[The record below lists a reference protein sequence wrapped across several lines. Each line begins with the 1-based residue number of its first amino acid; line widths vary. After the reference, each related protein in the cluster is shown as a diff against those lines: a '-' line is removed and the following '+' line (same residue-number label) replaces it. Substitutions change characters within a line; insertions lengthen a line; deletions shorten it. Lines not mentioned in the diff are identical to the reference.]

1 MLSQMRANAKYI
13 WYFVVA
19 AFIVGFLLY
28 QTSGLSGRTRNSA
41 TTTVFSVNG
50 QDVSYTQWANATQR
64 REQDA
69 QQRLGRGLTLDEQKE
84 LQQQTYDEM
93 VSDILLTQEY
103 RKRGISVSDGEIR
116 QAAETSP
123 PQAFLQ
129 APELQTDGRF
139 DPVKYQRYLSSP
151 MAKQSGLLLQLEAM
165 YRDQIPREKLFEQVA
180 SQVYVTDAQLWNL
193 WKDQH
198 DSAQLSYVSWHP
210 DEVPDS
216 TVHVTDAAVHDYF
229 ESHKKQLAKKGS
241 ASVSV
246 LILPRA
252 ITASDTAATRAHL
265 LALRDEIEKGAKF
278 DDVAKRESQDSASAT
293 QGGSL
298 GTVTRGRFVPQFDSA
313 AFALKPGELSQPVLS
328 PYGFHLI
335 KVDSKKGDS
344 ITVRHILLRIQQSDS
359 AAARTNRMADSLD
372 KIAGHAEA
380 AGAFDKA
387 AKTFGLP
394 EFHLHV
400 TEDQPLI
407 WSGRAVPSVG
417 TWAFSGAQVGESSE
431 LFDADDGYYL
441 ARLDSLT
448 PGVDPNSR
456 GAEQAAAPQIRK
468 ILARRAA
475 IETLRGKAAAFATAA
490 AAGSLEA
497 QAKSAGVSVIKSPS
511 FTITG
516 FVPDVGRM
524 NEVIGAAFS
533 LPLNKVSGPIA
544 TDDAMFVIRVD
555 KRVESNHDAWAAQKV
570 QQRQALMQQVRQQA
584 VQEYLQNLR
593 DAAHIVDN
601 RKEVD
606 QAARQSSTST

>member
-1 MLSQMRANAKYI
+1 MLSSMRANAKYI
-13 WYFVVA
+13 WWFVVA

-64 REQDA
+64 REQEA
-69 QQRLGRGLTLDEQKE
+69 QQRAGRGLTLDEQKE
-84 LQQQTYDEM
+84 LEQQTFDEM

-103 RKRGISVSDGEIR
+103 QKRGISVSDAEIR

-129 APELQTDGRF
+129 APELQTDGKF
-139 DPVKYQRYLSSP
+139 DPEKYQRYLSSP
-151 MAKQSGLLLQLEAM
+151 TAKQSGLLLQLEAM

-198 DSAQLSYVSWHP
+198 DSAQISYVSWHP

-216 TVHVTDAAVHDYF
+216 SVHVSDAAVHEYF
-229 ESHKKQLAKKGS
+229 ESHKKELSKKGT

-246 LILPRA
+246 LILPRT
-252 ITASDTAATRAHL
+252 ITAADTAATRAHL
-265 LALRDEIEKGAKF
+265 LALRDQIQKGAKF
-278 DDVAKRESQDSASAT
+278 EDIAKSESQDSASAV

-359 AAARTNRMADSLD
+359 AASRTNRMADSLD

-380 AGAFDKA
+380 AASFDKA

-394 EFHLHV
+394 VVRLHV
-400 TEDQPLI
+400 TEGEPLI
-407 WSGRAVPSVG
+407 WNGRPVPSVG
-417 TWAFSGAQVGESSE
+417 TWAFSGAAVGESSE
-431 LFDADDGYYL
+431 LFDADDAYYL
-441 ARLDSLT
+441 ARLDSLS
-448 PGVDPNSR
+448 PGVDANSR
-456 GAEQAAAPQIRK
+456 GAEQAVAPQIRK
-468 ILARRAA
+468 ILGRRAA
-475 IETLRGKAAAFATAA
+475 IESLRGKAQAFAAGAA
-490 AAGSLEA
+490 ASSLEA

-584 VQEYLQNLR
+584 VQEYLANLR

-606 QAARQSSTST
+606 QAARQQSSST